1 MKILK
6 KIGLALSLM
15 LVLVPCLNV
24 QAKDITDNP
33 DVGDITILPE
43 EDLTKVPDNGLG
55 SISVELTDAYDK
67 YLSKENVKFGVVQI
81 ADIVKGEYIIKY
93 KPFADEDLDLN
104 EIKTA
109 DEIDKVAKDLA
120 KKVETPDYE
129 MTTDEEGKA
138 TCKDLPVGVY
148 LVYVEDLSDNE
159 TITPFIVGIPTWDDE
174 DELFQYDVTVY
185 PKHTALPRILVNKV
199 DSVTGQNIKSNK
211 FEFTSY
217 SQENCAES
225 SKLET
230 IAGDQETGTAE
241 FLIRYGTTY
250 IKESSAPQGYKL
262 SDEVVKVKF
271 TDEGLFVNDKEVHVD
286 DNHRYSIVYQNVMLP
301 SVNTGTAKN
310 KDMMY
315 MMLGV
320 VVIALG
326 ASIAT
331 VRKIRKNN
339 EA

>member
-1 MKILK
+1 
-6 KIGLALSLM
+6 M

-43 EDLTKVPDNGLG
+43 EDLTKVPKNGLG
-55 SISVELTDAYDK
+55 SISVELTDAYDV
-67 YLSKENVKFGVVQI
+67 YLSKENVKFGIVQI
-81 ADIVKGEYIIKY
+81 ADVVKGEYVLKES
-93 KPFADEDLDLN
+93 FADDEINLN

-109 DEIDKVAKDLA
+109 DEIDNVAKTLS
-120 KKVETPDYE
+120 KKVESPDYE

-138 TCKDLPVGVY
+138 TCKNLPVGVY
-148 LVYVEDLSDNE
+148 LVYVEDLSDFE

-185 PKHTALPRILVNKV
+185 PKHTALPHILVNKV
-199 DSVTGQNIKSNK
+199 DSETGQNIKSNK
-211 FEFTSY
+211 FEFASY

-286 DNHRYSIVYQNVMLP
+286 DNHRYSIVYQNVLLP
-301 SVNTGTAKN
+301 SVDTGTVKN
-310 KDMMY
+310 ENMMY

-331 VRKIRKNN
+331 VRKIRKS
-339 EA
+339 ED

>member
-1 MKILK
+1 MKFLK

-81 ADIVKGEYIIKY
+81 ANIEKGEYILKESY
-93 KPFADEDLDLN
+93 ADDEINLN

-109 DEIDKVAKDLA
+109 EEIDNVAKTLS
-120 KKVETPDYE
+120 KKVESPDYE

-138 TCKDLPVGVY
+138 TCKNLPVGVY
-148 LVYVEDLSDNE
+148 LVYVEDLADYE
-159 TITPFIVGIPTWDDE
+159 TISPFVVGIPTWDDE
-174 DELFQYDVTVY
+174 DELFQYDVTVE

-250 IKESSAPQGYKL
+250 IKESSAPKGYKL
-262 SDEVVKVKF
+262 SNEVVKIKF
-271 TDEGLFVNDKEVHVD
+271 TDEGLFANDKEVHVD
-286 DNHRYSIVYQNVMLP
+286 DNHRYSIEYQNSLLP
-301 SVNTGTAKN
+301 SVNTGTTKN
-310 KDMMY
+310 HDMMY
-315 MMLGV
+315 MIIGIGI
-320 VVIALG
+320 IALG
-326 ASIAT
+326 VSIAT
-331 VRKIRKNN
+331 VRKIRKC
-339 EA
+339 EE

>member
-15 LVLVPCLNV
+15 LVLVPCLNL

-33 DVGDITILPE
+33 EVGDVTILPE

-55 SISVELTDAYDK
+55 SILVELTDPYDK

-81 ADIVKGEYIIKY
+81 ADIVKGEYVLNES
-93 KPFADEDLDLN
+93 FADDEINLN

-109 DEIDKVAKDLA
+109 DEIDKVAKDMA

-138 TCKDLPVGVY
+138 TCKNLPVGVY
-148 LVYVEDLSDNE
+148 LVYVEDLSDFE

-174 DELFQYDVTVY
+174 DEVFQYDVTVY

-199 DSVTGQNIKSNK
+199 DSETGQNIKSNK

-225 SKLET
+225 SKLEK
-230 IAGDQETGTAE
+230 IEGDEQTGTAE

-250 IKESSAPQGYKL
+250 IKESKAPQGYKL
-262 SDEVVKVKF
+262 SDEVVKVEF
-271 TDEGLFVNDKEVHVD
+271 TDKGLFVNGKEVKVD
-286 DNHRYSIVYQNVMLP
+286 DEHRYSIVYQNALLP
-301 SVNTGTAKN
+301 SVDTGTAKN

-331 VRKIRKNN
+331 VRKIRKS
-339 EA
+339 ED

>member
-1 MKILK
+1 MKFLK

-43 EDLTKVPDNGLG
+43 EDLTKVPENGLG
-55 SISVELTDAYDK
+55 SISVELTDAYDV
-67 YLSKENVKFGVVQI
+67 YLSKENVKFGIVQI
-81 ADIVKGEYIIKY
+81 ANIEKGEYILKESY
-93 KPFADEDLDLN
+93 AD
-104 EIKTA
+104 
-109 DEIDKVAKDLA
+109 DEIDLNKITKAEEIDNVAKTLS
-120 KKVETPDYE
+120 KKVESPDYE

-138 TCKDLPVGVY
+138 TCKNLPVGVY
-148 LVYVEDLSDNE
+148 LVYVEDLADYE
-159 TITPFIVGIPTWDDE
+159 TISPFIVGIPTWDDE
-174 DELFQYDVTVY
+174 DELFQYDVTVF

-211 FEFTSY
+211 FEFSSY
-217 SQENCAES
+217 AQENCADS
-225 SKLET
+225 SKFET
-230 IAGDQETGTAE
+230 VAGDQETGTAE

-262 SDEVVKVKF
+262 SNEVVKVEF
-271 TDEGLFVNDKEVHVD
+271 TDKGLFVNGKEVKVD
-286 DNHRYSIVYQNVMLP
+286 DEHRYSIVYQNVLLP
-301 SVNTGTAKN
+301 SVNTGTTKN

-315 MMLGV
+315 MIIGIGI
-320 VVIALG
+320 IALG

-331 VRKIRKNN
+331 VRKIRKY
-339 EA
+339 EE

>member
-1 MKILK
+1 MKFLK

-43 EDLTKVPDNGLG
+43 EDLTKVPENGLG

-67 YLSKENVKFGVVQI
+67 YLSKENVKFGIVQI
-81 ADIVKGEYIIKY
+81 ANIEKGEYILKESY
-93 KPFADEDLDLN
+93 ADDEINLN

-109 DEIDKVAKDLA
+109 EEIDNVAKTLS
-120 KKVETPDYE
+120 KKVESPDYE

-138 TCKDLPVGVY
+138 TCKNLPVGVY
-148 LVYVEDLSDNE
+148 LVYVEDLADYE
-159 TITPFIVGIPTWDDE
+159 TISPFIVGIPTWDDE
-174 DELFQYDVTVY
+174 DELFQYDVTVE

-217 SQENCAES
+217 AQENCANS
-225 SKLET
+225 SKIET
-230 IAGDQETGTAE
+230 IAGNPESGTAE

-250 IKESSAPQGYKL
+250 IKETNAPKGYKL
-262 SDEVVKVKF
+262 SDEVVKVEF
-271 TDEGLFVNDKEVHVD
+271 TDKGLFVNGKVVKVD
-286 DNHRYSIVYQNVMLP
+286 DEHRYSIVYQNVLLP
-301 SVNTGTAKN
+301 SVNTGTTKN
-310 KDMMY
+310 NDMMY
-315 MMLGV
+315 MIIGIGI
-320 VVIALG
+320 IALG
-326 ASIAT
+326 VSIAT
-331 VRKIRKNN
+331 VRKIRKC
-339 EA
+339 EE

>member
-1 MKILK
+1 MKLLK

-15 LVLVPCLNV
+15 LVLVPCLNL

-33 DVGDITILPE
+33 EVGDVTILPE

-55 SISVELTDAYDK
+55 SISVELTDPYDK

-81 ADIVKGEYIIKY
+81 ADIVKGEYVLKES
-93 KPFADEDLDLN
+93 FADDEINLN

-109 DEIDKVAKDLA
+109 EEIDNVAKTLS
-120 KKVETPDYE
+120 KKVESPDYE

-148 LVYVEDLSDNE
+148 LVYVEDLSDFE

-174 DELFQYDVTVY
+174 DELFQYDVTVF

-217 SQENCAES
+217 SQENCVDS

-230 IAGDQETGTAE
+230 IAGDEQTGTAE
-241 FLIRYGTTY
+241 ILIRYGTTY
-250 IKESSAPQGYKL
+250 IKESKAPKGYKL
-262 SDEVVKVKF
+262 SDEVVKVEF
-271 TDEGLFVNDKEVHVD
+271 TDKGLFVNGKEVKVD
-286 DNHRYSIVYQNVMLP
+286 DEHRYSIVYQNVLLP
-301 SVNTGTAKN
+301 SVNTGTTKN

-315 MMLGV
+315 MIIGIGI
-320 VVIALG
+320 IALG

-331 VRKIRKNN
+331 VRKIRKC
-339 EA
+339 EE

>member
-1 MKILK
+1 MKFLK

-43 EDLTKVPDNGLG
+43 EDLTKVPENGLG

-67 YLSKENVKFGVVQI
+67 YLSKENVKFGIVQI
-81 ADIVKGEYIIKY
+81 ANIEKGEYILKESY
-93 KPFADEDLDLN
+93 AD
-104 EIKTA
+104 
-109 DEIDKVAKDLA
+109 DEINLNKITKAEEIDNVAKTLS
-120 KKVETPDYE
+120 KKVESPDYE

-138 TCKDLPVGVY
+138 TCKNLPVGVY
-148 LVYVEDLSDNE
+148 LVYVEDLADYE
-159 TITPFIVGIPTWDDE
+159 TISPFVVGIPTWDDE
-174 DELFQYDVTVY
+174 DELFQYDVTVE

-217 SQENCAES
+217 SQENCVDS

-230 IAGDQETGTAE
+230 IAGDEQTGTAE

-250 IKESSAPQGYKL
+250 IKESKAPKGYKL
-262 SDEVVKVKF
+262 SDEVVKVEF
-271 TDEGLFVNDKEVHVD
+271 TDKGLFVNGKVVKVD
-286 DNHRYSIVYQNVMLP
+286 DEHRYSIVYQNVLLP
-301 SVNTGTAKN
+301 SVSTGTTKN
-310 KDMMY
+310 KDTMY
-315 MMLGV
+315 MIIGIGI
-320 VVIALG
+320 IALG

-331 VRKIRKNN
+331 VRKIRKC
-339 EA
+339 EE

>member
-1 MKILK
+1 MKFLK
-6 KIGLALSLM
+6 KIGCALSL
-15 LVLVPCLNV
+15 LLLLVPCMNMNIH
-24 QAKDITDNP
+24 ATDVTEDP
-33 DVGDITILPE
+33 SVGNITILPE
-43 EDLTKVPDNGLG
+43 EDLTKVPENGLG
-55 SISVELTDAYDK
+55 SISVELTDAYDV

-81 ADIVKGEYIIKY
+81 ADIVKGEYVLKDS
-93 KPFADEDLDLN
+93 FANKDLNLN

-109 DEIDKVAKDLA
+109 DEIDKVAKDMA

-148 LVYVEDLSDNE
+148 LVYVEDLSDFE

-174 DELFQYDVTVY
+174 DELFRYDVTVY

-211 FEFTSY
+211 FEFSSY
-217 SQENCAES
+217 AQENCADS

-230 IAGDQETGTAE
+230 IAGDEQTGTAE

-250 IKESSAPQGYKL
+250 IKESKAPKGYKL

-286 DNHRYSIVYQNVMLP
+286 DKHKYSIVYQNALLP
-301 SVNTGTAKN
+301 SVNTGTTKH

-315 MMLGV
+315 MIIGIGI
-320 VVIALG
+320 IALG

-331 VRKIRKNN
+331 ICKLRKC
-339 EA
+339 EE

>member
-55 SISVELTDAYDK
+55 SISVELTDPYDK

-81 ADIVKGEYIIKY
+81 ADIEKGKYILKES
-93 KPFADEDLDLN
+93 FADENLNLN
-104 EIKTA
+104 EIQTA

-138 TCKDLPVGVY
+138 ICKDLPVGVY
-148 LVYVEDLSDNE
+148 LVYVEDLSDFE

-174 DELFQYDVTVY
+174 DELFQYDVTVE
-185 PKHTALPRILVNKV
+185 PKHTVLPRILVNKV
-199 DSVTGQNIKSNK
+199 DSVTGQNIVSSK

-217 SQENCAES
+217 AQENCADS
-225 SKLET
+225 SKLENV
-230 IAGDQETGTAE
+230 AGDPETGTAE

-250 IKESSAPQGYKL
+250 IKESSAPKGYKL
-262 SDEVVKVKF
+262 SDEVIKVEF
-271 TDEGLFVNDKEVHVD
+271 TDKGLFVNGKEVKVD
-286 DNHRYSIVYQNVMLP
+286 DEHRYSIVYQNVLLP
-301 SVNTGTAKN
+301 SVNTGTTKN

-315 MMLGV
+315 MIIGIGI
-320 VVIALG
+320 IALG

-331 VRKIRKNN
+331 VRKIRKC
-339 EA
+339 EE

>member
-33 DVGDITILPE
+33 DVGNITILPE
-43 EDLTKVPDNGLG
+43 EDLTKVPEDGLG
-55 SISVELTDAYDK
+55 SISVELTDAYDV
-67 YLSKENVKFGVVQI
+67 YLSKENVKFGIVQI
-81 ADIVKGEYIIKY
+81 ADIIKGEYVLKES
-93 KPFADEDLDLN
+93 FAD
-104 EIKTA
+104 
-109 DEIDKVAKDLA
+109 DEIDLNKITKAEEIDNVAKTLS
-120 KKVETPDYE
+120 KKVESPDYE

-138 TCKDLPVGVY
+138 TCKNLPVGVY
-148 LVYVEDLSDNE
+148 LVYVEDLADYE
-159 TITPFIVGIPTWDDE
+159 TISPFVVGIPTWDDE
-174 DELFQYDVTVY
+174 DELFQYDVTVE

-199 DSVTGQNIKSNK
+199 DSVTGQNIVSSK
-211 FEFTSY
+211 FEFSSY
-217 SQENCAES
+217 AQENCADS
-225 SKLET
+225 SKIEE

-250 IKESSAPQGYKL
+250 IKESKAPQGYKL
-262 SDEVVKVKF
+262 SDEVVKVEF
-271 TDEGLFVNDKEVHVD
+271 TDKGLFVNGKEVKVD
-286 DNHRYSIVYQNVMLP
+286 DEHRYSIVYQNILLP
-301 SVNTGTAKN
+301 SVNTGTSKN

-331 VRKIRKNN
+331 VRKIRNCK
-339 EA
+339 E

>member
-1 MKILK
+1 MKFLK

-43 EDLTKVPDNGLG
+43 EDLTKVPENGLG

-67 YLSKENVKFGVVQI
+67 YLSKENVKFGIVQI
-81 ADIVKGEYIIKY
+81 ANIEKGEYILKESY
-93 KPFADEDLDLN
+93 AD
-104 EIKTA
+104 
-109 DEIDKVAKDLA
+109 DEINLNKITKAEEIDNVAKTLS
-120 KKVETPDYE
+120 KKVESPDYE

-138 TCKDLPVGVY
+138 TCKNLPVGVY
-148 LVYVEDLSDNE
+148 LVYVEDLADYE
-159 TITPFIVGIPTWDDE
+159 TISPFVVGIPTWDDE
-174 DELFQYDVTVY
+174 DELFQYDVTVE
-185 PKHTALPRILVNKV
+185 PKHSALPRILVNKV

-217 SQENCAES
+217 AQENCANS
-225 SKLET
+225 SKIET
-230 IAGDQETGTAE
+230 IAGNPESGTAE

-250 IKESSAPQGYKL
+250 IKESKAPKGYKL
-262 SDEVVKVKF
+262 SDEVVKVEF
-271 TDEGLFVNDKEVHVD
+271 TDKGLFVNGKEVKVD
-286 DNHRYSIVYQNVMLP
+286 DEHRYSIVYQNALLP
-301 SVNTGTAKN
+301 SVNTGTTKN

-315 MMLGV
+315 MIIGIGI
-320 VVIALG
+320 IALG

-331 VRKIRKNN
+331 VRKIRTS
-339 EA
+339 ED

>member
-1 MKILK
+1 MKFLK

-43 EDLTKVPDNGLG
+43 EDLTKVPENGLG

-67 YLSKENVKFGVVQI
+67 YLSKENVKFGIVQI
-81 ADIVKGEYIIKY
+81 ANIEKGEYILKESY
-93 KPFADEDLDLN
+93 AD
-104 EIKTA
+104 
-109 DEIDKVAKDLA
+109 DEINLNKITKAEEIDNVAKTLS
-120 KKVETPDYE
+120 KKVESPDYE

-138 TCKDLPVGVY
+138 TCKNLPVGVY
-148 LVYVEDLSDNE
+148 LVYVEDLADYE
-159 TITPFIVGIPTWDDE
+159 TISPFIVGIPTWDDE
-174 DELFQYDVTVY
+174 DELFQYDVTVE

-250 IKESSAPQGYKL
+250 IKESSAPKGYKL
-262 SDEVVKVKF
+262 SNEVVKVEF
-271 TDEGLFVNDKEVHVD
+271 TDKGLFVNGKEVKVD
-286 DNHRYSIVYQNVMLP
+286 DEHRYSIVYQNVLLP
-301 SVNTGTAKN
+301 SVNTGAAKN

-315 MMLGV
+315 TMLGV

-326 ASIAT
+326 VSIAT
-331 VRKIRKNN
+331 VRKIR
-339 EA
+339 EGEE

>member
-1 MKILK
+1 MKFLK

-43 EDLTKVPDNGLG
+43 EDLTKVPENGLG
-55 SISVELTDAYDK
+55 SISVELTDAYDV
-67 YLSKENVKFGVVQI
+67 YLSKENVKFGIVQI
-81 ADIVKGEYIIKY
+81 ANIEKGEYILKES
-93 KPFADEDLDLN
+93 FAD
-104 EIKTA
+104 
-109 DEIDKVAKDLA
+109 DEIDLNKITTAEEIDNVAKTLS
-120 KKVETPDYE
+120 KKVESPDYE

-138 TCKDLPVGVY
+138 TCKNLPVGVY
-148 LVYVEDLSDNE
+148 LVYVEDLADYE
-159 TITPFIVGIPTWDDE
+159 TISPFVVGIPTWDDE
-174 DELFQYDVTVY
+174 DELFQYDVTVE
-185 PKHTALPRILVNKV
+185 PKHTALPRVLVNKV
-199 DSVTGQNIKSNK
+199 DSVTGKNIKSNK

-217 SQENCAES
+217 AQENCADS
-225 SKLET
+225 SKIEE

-250 IKESSAPQGYKL
+250 IKESKAPQGYKL
-262 SDEVVKVKF
+262 SDEVVKVEF
-271 TDEGLFVNDKEVHVD
+271 TDKGLFVNGKEVKVD
-286 DNHRYSIVYQNVMLP
+286 DEHRYSIVYQNALLP
-301 SVNTGTAKN
+301 SVNTGTTKN

-331 VRKIRKNN
+331 VRKIRDCK
-339 EA
+339 E

>member
-15 LVLVPCLNV
+15 LILVPCLNL

-33 DVGDITILPE
+33 EVGDVTILPE

-55 SISVELTDAYDK
+55 SISVELTDPYDK

-81 ADIVKGEYIIKY
+81 ADIVKGEYVLKES
-93 KPFADEDLDLN
+93 FADDEINLN

-109 DEIDKVAKDLA
+109 EEIDNVAKTLS
-120 KKVETPDYE
+120 KKVESPDYE

-148 LVYVEDLSDNE
+148 LVYVEDLSDFE
-159 TITPFIVGIPTWDDE
+159 TITPFIVGIPTWSDTDE
-174 DELFQYDVTVY
+174 IFQYDVTVE

-217 SQENCAES
+217 AQENCANS
-225 SKLET
+225 SKIET
-230 IAGDQETGTAE
+230 IAGNPESGTAE

-250 IKESSAPQGYKL
+250 IKESKAPKGYKL
-262 SDEVVKVKF
+262 SDEVVKVEF
-271 TDEGLFVNDKEVHVD
+271 TDKGLFVNGKVVKVD
-286 DNHRYSIVYQNVMLP
+286 DEHRYSIVYQNVLLP
-301 SVNTGTAKN
+301 SVSTGTTKN
-310 KDMMY
+310 KDTMY
-315 MMLGV
+315 MIIGIGI
-320 VVIALG
+320 IALG

-331 VRKIRKNN
+331 VRKIRKC
-339 EA
+339 EE

>member
-1 MKILK
+1 MKFLK

-15 LVLVPCLNV
+15 LVLVPCLNL

-33 DVGDITILPE
+33 DVGDVTILPE
-43 EDLTKVPDNGLG
+43 EDLTKVPNNGLG
-55 SISVELTDAYDK
+55 SISVELTDPYDE

-81 ADIVKGEYIIKY
+81 ADIVKGEYVLKDS
-93 KPFADEDLDLN
+93 FADKDLNLN

-109 DEIDKVAKDLA
+109 DEIDKVAKDMA

-138 TCKDLPVGVY
+138 SCKNLPVGVY
-148 LVYVEDLSDNE
+148 LVYVEDLADYE
-159 TITPFIVGIPTWDDE
+159 TISPFVVGIPTWDDE
-174 DELFQYDVTVY
+174 DELFQYDVTVF

-211 FEFTSY
+211 FEFSSY
-217 SQENCAES
+217 AQENCADS

-230 IAGDQETGTAE
+230 IAGDEQTGTAE

-250 IKESSAPQGYKL
+250 IKESKAPQGYKL
-262 SDEVVKVKF
+262 SDEVVKVEF
-271 TDEGLFVNDKEVHVD
+271 TDKGLFVNGKEVKVD
-286 DNHRYSIVYQNVMLP
+286 DEHRYSIVYQNALLP
-301 SVNTGTAKN
+301 SVNTGTTKN

-315 MMLGV
+315 MIIGIGI
-320 VVIALG
+320 IALG

-331 VRKIRKNN
+331 VRKIRKC
-339 EA
+339 EE

>member
-33 DVGDITILPE
+33 DVGNITILPE
-43 EDLTKVPDNGLG
+43 EDLTKVPENGLG
-55 SISVELTDAYDK
+55 SISVELTDAYDV
-67 YLSKENVKFGVVQI
+67 YLSKENVKFGIVQI
-81 ADIVKGEYIIKY
+81 ANIEKGEYILKES
-93 KPFADEDLDLN
+93 FAD
-104 EIKTA
+104 
-109 DEIDKVAKDLA
+109 DEIDLNKITKAEEIDNVAKTLS
-120 KKVETPDYE
+120 KKVESPDYE

-138 TCKDLPVGVY
+138 TCKNLPVGVY
-148 LVYVEDLSDNE
+148 LVYVEDLADYE
-159 TITPFIVGIPTWDDE
+159 TISPFVVGIPTWDDE
-174 DELFQYDVTVY
+174 DELFQYDVTVE
-185 PKHTALPRILVNKV
+185 PKHTALPRVLVNKV
-199 DSVTGQNIKSNK
+199 DSVTGKNIKSNK

-217 SQENCAES
+217 AQENCADS
-225 SKLET
+225 SKIEE

-250 IKESSAPQGYKL
+250 IKESKAPQGYKL
-262 SDEVVKVKF
+262 SDEVVKVEF
-271 TDEGLFVNDKEVHVD
+271 TDKGLFVNGKEVKVD
-286 DNHRYSIVYQNVMLP
+286 DEHRYSIVYQNALLP
-301 SVNTGTAKN
+301 SVNTGTTKN

-331 VRKIRKNN
+331 VRKIRDCK
-339 EA
+339 E

>member
-1 MKILK
+1 MKFLK

-43 EDLTKVPDNGLG
+43 EDLTKVPENGLG
-55 SISVELTDAYDK
+55 SISVELTDAYDV
-67 YLSKENVKFGVVQI
+67 YLSKENVKFGIVQI
-81 ADIVKGEYIIKY
+81 ANIEKGEYILKES
-93 KPFADEDLDLN
+93 FAD
-104 EIKTA
+104 
-109 DEIDKVAKDLA
+109 DEIDLNKITKAEEIDNVAKTLS
-120 KKVETPDYE
+120 KKVESPDYE

-138 TCKDLPVGVY
+138 TCKNLPVGVY
-148 LVYVEDLSDNE
+148 LVYVEDLADYE
-159 TITPFIVGIPTWDDE
+159 TISPFVVGIPTWDDE
-174 DELFQYDVTVY
+174 DELFQYDVTVE
-185 PKHTALPRILVNKV
+185 PKHTALPRVLVNKV

-217 SQENCAES
+217 AQENCADS
-225 SKLET
+225 SKIEE

-250 IKESSAPQGYKL
+250 IKESKAPQGYKL
-262 SDEVVKVKF
+262 SDEVVKVEF
-271 TDEGLFVNDKEVHVD
+271 TDKGLFVNGKEVKVD
-286 DNHRYSIVYQNVMLP
+286 DEHRYSIVYQNALLP
-301 SVNTGTAKN
+301 SVNTGTTKN

-331 VRKIRKNN
+331 VRKIRDCK
-339 EA
+339 E

>member
-1 MKILK
+1 MKFLK

-67 YLSKENVKFGVVQI
+67 YLSKENVKFGIVQI
-81 ADIVKGEYIIKY
+81 ANIEKGEYILKESY
-93 KPFADEDLDLN
+93 AD
-104 EIKTA
+104 
-109 DEIDKVAKDLA
+109 DEINLNKITKAEEIDNVAKTLS
-120 KKVETPDYE
+120 KKVESPDYE

-138 TCKDLPVGVY
+138 TCKNLPVGVY
-148 LVYVEDLSDNE
+148 LVYVEDLADYE
-159 TITPFIVGIPTWDDE
+159 TINPFVVGIPTWDDE
-174 DELFQYDVTVY
+174 DELFQYDVTVE

-211 FEFTSY
+211 FEFASY

-230 IAGDQETGTAE
+230 IAGDEQTGTAE

-271 TDEGLFVNDKEVHVD
+271 TDEGLFVNDKEVKVD
-286 DNHRYSIVYQNVMLP
+286 DEHRYSIVYQNVLLP
-301 SVNTGTAKN
+301 SVSTGTTKN
-310 KDMMY
+310 KDTMY
-315 MMLGV
+315 MIIGIGI
-320 VVIALG
+320 IALG

-331 VRKIRKNN
+331 VRKIRKC
-339 EA
+339 EE

>member
-1 MKILK
+1 MKFLK

-43 EDLTKVPDNGLG
+43 EDLTKVPENGLG

-67 YLSKENVKFGVVQI
+67 YLSKENVKFGIVQI
-81 ADIVKGEYIIKY
+81 ANIEKGEYILKES
-93 KPFADEDLDLN
+93 FAD
-104 EIKTA
+104 
-109 DEIDKVAKDLA
+109 DEIDLNKITKAEEIDNVAKTLS
-120 KKVETPDYE
+120 KKVESPDYE
-129 MTTDEEGKA
+129 MTTDAEGKA
-138 TCKDLPVGVY
+138 TCKNLPVGVY
-148 LVYVEDLSDNE
+148 LVYVEDLADYE
-159 TITPFIVGIPTWDDE
+159 TISPFVVGIPTWDDE
-174 DELFQYDVTVY
+174 DELFQYDVTVC

-217 SQENCAES
+217 AQENCADS

-250 IKESSAPQGYKL
+250 IKESSAPKGYKL
-262 SDEVVKVKF
+262 SDEVVKVEF
-271 TDEGLFVNDKEVHVD
+271 TDKGLFVNGKEVKVD
-286 DNHRYSIVYQNVMLP
+286 DEHRYSIVYQNVLLP
-301 SVNTGTAKN
+301 SVNTGTTKN
-310 KDMMY
+310 TDMMY
-315 MMLGV
+315 MIIGIGI
-320 VVIALG
+320 IALG
-326 ASIAT
+326 VSIAT
-331 VRKIRKNN
+331 VRKIRDCK
-339 EA
+339 E

>member
-1 MKILK
+1 MKFLK

-15 LVLVPCLNV
+15 LVLVPCLNL

-33 DVGDITILPE
+33 DVGDVTILPE

-55 SISVELTDAYDK
+55 SISVELTDAYDN
-67 YLSKENVKFGVVQI
+67 LSKENVKFGIVQI
-81 ADIVKGEYIIKY
+81 ADIVKGEYVLKDS
-93 KPFADEDLDLN
+93 FADKDLNLN

-109 DEIDKVAKDLA
+109 DEIDKVAKDMA

-138 TCKDLPVGVY
+138 SCKNLPVGVY
-148 LVYVEDLSDNE
+148 LVYVEDLADFE

-174 DELFQYDVTVY
+174 DEVFKYDVTVY

-211 FEFTSY
+211 FEFSSY
-217 SQENCAES
+217 AQENCADS

-230 IAGDQETGTAE
+230 IAGDEQTGTAE

-250 IKESSAPQGYKL
+250 IKESKAPQGYKL
-262 SDEVVKVKF
+262 SDEVVKVEF
-271 TDEGLFVNDKEVHVD
+271 TDKGLFVNGKEVKVD
-286 DNHRYSIVYQNVMLP
+286 EEHKYSIVYQNALLP
-301 SVNTGTAKN
+301 SVNTGTTKH

-315 MMLGV
+315 MIIGIGI
-320 VVIALG
+320 IALG

-331 VRKIRKNN
+331 VRKIRKC
-339 EA
+339 EE

>member
-1 MKILK
+1 MKFLK
-6 KIGLALSLM
+6 NIGLALSLM
-15 LVLVPCLNV
+15 LVLVPCFNV

-43 EDLTKVPDNGLG
+43 EDLTKVPENGLG

-67 YLSKENVKFGVVQI
+67 YLSKENVKFGIVQI
-81 ADIVKGEYIIKY
+81 ANIEKGEYILKESY
-93 KPFADEDLDLN
+93 AD
-104 EIKTA
+104 
-109 DEIDKVAKDLA
+109 DEINLNKITKAEEIDNVAKTLS
-120 KKVETPDYE
+120 KKVESPDYE

-148 LVYVEDLSDNE
+148 LVYVEDLADYE
-159 TITPFIVGIPTWDDE
+159 TISPFVVGIPTWSDTDE
-174 DELFQYDVTVY
+174 IFQYDVTVE
-185 PKHTALPRILVNKV
+185 PKHTALPHILVNKV

-230 IAGDQETGTAE
+230 IAGDEQTGTAE

-250 IKESSAPQGYKL
+250 IKESKAPQGYKL
-262 SDEVVKVKF
+262 SDEVVKVEF
-271 TDEGLFVNDKEVHVD
+271 TDKGLFVNGKEVKVD
-286 DNHRYSIVYQNVMLP
+286 DEHRYSIVYQNALLP
-301 SVNTGTAKN
+301 SVNTGTTKN

-315 MMLGV
+315 MIIGIGI
-320 VVIALG
+320 IALG
-326 ASIAT
+326 VSIAT
-331 VRKIRKNN
+331 VRKIRKC
-339 EA
+339 EE

>member
-43 EDLTKVPDNGLG
+43 EDLTKVPENGLG

-67 YLSKENVKFGVVQI
+67 YLSKENVKFGIVQI
-81 ADIVKGEYIIKY
+81 ANIE
-93 KPFADEDLDLN
+93 N
-104 EIKTA
+104 
-109 DEIDKVAKDLA
+109 VAKTLS
-120 KKVETPDYE
+120 KKVESPDYE
-129 MTTDEEGKA
+129 MSTDEEGKA
-138 TCKDLPVGVY
+138 TCKNLPVGVY
-148 LVYVEDLSDNE
+148 LVYVEDLADYE
-159 TITPFIVGIPTWDDE
+159 TISPFIVGIPTWNDE
-174 DELFQYDVTVY
+174 DELFQYDVTVE

-211 FEFTSY
+211 FEFSSY
-217 SQENCAES
+217 AQENCADS

-262 SDEVVKVKF
+262 SNEVVKVEF
-271 TDEGLFVNDKEVHVD
+271 TDKGLFVNGKEVKVD
-286 DNHRYSIVYQNVMLP
+286 DEHRYSIVYQNVLLP
-301 SVNTGTAKN
+301 SVNTGTTKN

-315 MMLGV
+315 MIIGIGI
-320 VVIALG
+320 IALS

-331 VRKIRKNN
+331 VRKIRKC
-339 EA
+339 EE

>member
-1 MKILK
+1 MKFLK
-6 KIGLALSLM
+6 KIGCALSL
-15 LVLVPCLNV
+15 LLLLVPCMNIR
-24 QAKDITDNP
+24 ATDVTEDP
-33 DVGDITILPE
+33 SVGNITILPE

-55 SISVELTDAYDK
+55 SISVELTDPYDK

-81 ADIVKGEYIIKY
+81 ADIEKGKYILKES
-93 KPFADEDLDLN
+93 FADENLNLN
-104 EIKTA
+104 EIQTA
-109 DEIDKVAKDLA
+109 DEIDKVAKDMA
-120 KKVETPDYE
+120 KKVETADYE
-129 MTTDEEGKA
+129 MTTNEKGKA
-138 TCKDLPVGVY
+138 ICKDLPVGVY
-148 LVYVEDLSDNE
+148 LVYVEDLSDFE

-174 DELFQYDVTVY
+174 DELFQYDVTVE

-199 DSVTGQNIKSNK
+199 DSVTGQNIVSSK

-217 SQENCAES
+217 AQENCADS

-230 IAGDQETGTAE
+230 IEGDQETGTAE

-250 IKESSAPQGYKL
+250 IKESSAPKGYKL
-262 SDEVVKVKF
+262 SDEVIKVEF
-271 TDEGLFVNDKEVHVD
+271 TDKGLFVNGKEVKVD
-286 DNHRYSIVYQNVMLP
+286 DEHRYSIEYQNALLP

-315 MMLGV
+315 MMLGI

-331 VRKIRKNN
+331 VRKIRKS
-339 EA
+339 ED

>member
-81 ADIVKGEYIIKY
+81 ANIEKGEYILKESY
-93 KPFADEDLDLN
+93 ADDEINLN

-109 DEIDKVAKDLA
+109 EEIDNVAKTLS
-120 KKVETPDYE
+120 KKVESPDYE

-138 TCKDLPVGVY
+138 TCKNLPVGVY
-148 LVYVEDLSDNE
+148 LVYVEDLADYE
-159 TITPFIVGIPTWDDE
+159 TISPFIVGIPTWSDE
-174 DELFQYDVTVY
+174 DELFQYDVTVE

-217 SQENCAES
+217 SQENCADS

-230 IAGDQETGTAE
+230 IAGDEQTGTAE

-250 IKESSAPQGYKL
+250 IKESKAPQGYKL
-262 SDEVVKVKF
+262 SDEVVKVEF
-271 TDEGLFVNDKEVHVD
+271 TDKGLFVNGKVVKVD
-286 DNHRYSIVYQNVMLP
+286 DEHRYSIVYQNVLLP
-301 SVNTGTAKN
+301 SVNTGTTKN

-315 MMLGV
+315 MIGIGI
-320 VVIALG
+320 IALG
-326 ASIAT
+326 VSIAT
-331 VRKIRKNN
+331 VRKIRKS
-339 EA
+339 ED

>member
-1 MKILK
+1 MKFLK

-43 EDLTKVPDNGLG
+43 EDLTKVPENGLG

-81 ADIVKGEYIIKY
+81 ADIVKGEYVLKES
-93 KPFADEDLDLN
+93 FADDEINLN

-109 DEIDKVAKDLA
+109 EEIDNVAKTLS
-120 KKVETPDYE
+120 KKVESPDYE

-148 LVYVEDLSDNE
+148 LVYVEDLSDFE
-159 TITPFIVGIPTWDDE
+159 TITPFIVGIPTWSDTDE
-174 DELFQYDVTVY
+174 IFQYDVTVE

-217 SQENCAES
+217 AQENCANS
-225 SKLET
+225 SKIET
-230 IAGDQETGTAE
+230 IAGNPESGTAE

-250 IKESSAPQGYKL
+250 IKESKAPQGYKL
-262 SDEVVKVKF
+262 SDEVVKVEF
-271 TDEGLFVNDKEVHVD
+271 TDKGLFVNGKEVKVD
-286 DNHRYSIVYQNVMLP
+286 DEYRYSIVYQNVLLP

-315 MMLGV
+315 MMLGI

-331 VRKIRKNN
+331 VRKIRDCK
-339 EA
+339 E

>member
-55 SISVELTDAYDK
+55 SISVELTDPYDK

-81 ADIVKGEYIIKY
+81 ADIEKGKYILKES
-93 KPFADEDLDLN
+93 FADENLNLN
-104 EIKTA
+104 EIQTA
-109 DEIDKVAKDLA
+109 DEIDKVAKDMA
-120 KKVETPDYE
+120 QKVETADYE

-148 LVYVEDLSDNE
+148 LVYVEDLSDFE

-174 DELFQYDVTVY
+174 DELFQYDVTVE
-185 PKHTALPRILVNKV
+185 PKHIALPRILVNKV
-199 DSVTGQNIKSNK
+199 DSVTGQNIVSSK
-211 FEFTSY
+211 FEFSSY
-217 SQENCAES
+217 AQENCADS

-262 SDEVVKVKF
+262 SNEVVKVEF
-271 TDEGLFVNDKEVHVD
+271 TDKGLFVNGKEVKVD
-286 DNHRYSIVYQNVMLP
+286 DEHRYSIVYQNVLLP
-301 SVNTGTAKN
+301 SVNTGTTKN

-315 MMLGV
+315 MIIGIGI
-320 VVIALG
+320 IALG

-331 VRKIRKNN
+331 VRKIRKYIC
-339 EA
+339 

>member
-33 DVGDITILPE
+33 DVGNITILPE
-43 EDLTKVPDNGLG
+43 EDLTKVPENGLG
-55 SISVELTDAYDK
+55 SISVELTDAYDV
-67 YLSKENVKFGVVQI
+67 YLSKENVKFGIVQI
-81 ADIVKGEYIIKY
+81 ANIEKGEYILKES
-93 KPFADEDLDLN
+93 FAD
-104 EIKTA
+104 
-109 DEIDKVAKDLA
+109 DEIDLNKITKAEEIDNVAKTLS
-120 KKVETPDYE
+120 KKVESPDYE

-138 TCKDLPVGVY
+138 TCKNLPVGVY
-148 LVYVEDLSDNE
+148 LVYVEDLADYE
-159 TITPFIVGIPTWDDE
+159 TISPFVVGIPTWDDE
-174 DELFQYDVTVY
+174 DELFQYDVTVE

-199 DSVTGQNIKSNK
+199 DSVTGQNIVSSK

-217 SQENCAES
+217 AQENCVDS
-225 SKLET
+225 SKIEE
-230 IAGDQETGTAE
+230 IAGDEQTGTAE

-250 IKESSAPQGYKL
+250 IKESKAPQGYKL
-262 SDEVVKVKF
+262 SDEVVKVEF
-271 TDEGLFVNDKEVHVD
+271 TDKGLFVNGKEVKVD
-286 DNHRYSIVYQNVMLP
+286 DEHRYSIVYQNVLLP
-301 SVNTGTAKN
+301 SVNTGTSKN

-331 VRKIRKNN
+331 VRKIRKS
-339 EA
+339 ED